1 MEKETLL
8 VRAEKAGVI
17 VHWTSPARAADDI
30 RAFLGGRTVCISSE
44 LTLALTE
51 SNTAPADAEAGVA
64 PAHRWAQETATAVV
78 SGPDLATLL
87 PPVSVL
93 IVDGKN
99 IVPSFDDLM
108 DFIHLRPGRW
118 FACVTGPSRTA
129 DIEKVLVIPA
139 HGPKELH
146 LFVVEQ

>member
-8 VRAEKAGVI
+8 ARAEKAGVI
-17 VHWTSPARAADDI
+17 VHWTSKAAVADDVNT
-30 RAFLGGRTVCISSE
+30 FLGGRTACISAD
-44 LTLALTE
+44 LAVE
-51 SNTAPADAEAGVA
+51 INTARAAPAHAEAGVA

-93 IVDGKN
+93 VVDKNN

-108 DFIHLRPGRW
+108 DFIHLRPDRW

-146 LFVVEQ
+146 LFIME